1 MTLDPRGAFP
11 GVESRFGTSTRGGGA
26 GHADLQT
33 DKICAPEL
41 GGTFF
46 QGEGQ
51 VKGVG
56 GQGVRTPWTPRP
68 SPHMREDAR

>member
-1 MTLDPRGAFP
+1 MTPVEPSQGWSQDLGPRLG
-11 GVESRFGTSTRGGGA
+11 GGGA